1 MIRGI
6 QKELRAN
13 TPDLSLRSTSD
24 EWRAVSYVVRG
35 ELAFLFF
42 IGASVALHPG
52 FVLKWNEGGMSNYGL
67 HIKTAVPY
75 TLALSSLVFSSRRAA
90 QLYAGAGGRS
100 RRLSGLLWA
109 YSVVVL
115 SVMLSTY
122 FYSRNIELK
131 DLHFVCGTLL
141 VVLVGVGSLWMYRL
155 WPPSARIR
163 ALLGVQLLGDAL
175 ALLTVVGTLHFL
187 FLAEMLSNIG
197 FAAFLIRTGRR
208 IATEDD
214 QVDSPYDIAS

>member
-75 TLALSSLVFSSRRAA
+75 TLALSLLAVNSWRAA
-90 QLYAGAGGRS
+90 QLYGGAERRS
-100 RRLSGLLWA
+100 RRLSWLLRA
-109 YSVVVL
+109 YSAVVL

-122 FYSRNIELK
+122 FYSRSIELK
-131 DLHFVCGTLL
+131 DIHFALGTLL
-141 VVLVGVGSLWMYRL
+141 VILVGVGSLWMYQL
-155 WPPSARIR
+155 WPSSTPIR
-163 ALLGVQLLGDAL
+163 MLLCVQLLGDLL
-175 ALLTVVGTLHFL
+175 ALLTVGGTLHFL
-187 FLAEMLSNIG
+187 FLAEILSNVG
-197 FAAFLIRTGRR
+197 FAALVIRTGRR
-208 IATEDD
+208 LAGEDD
-214 QVDSPYDIAS
+214 QVALPYETAS